1 MIRTI
6 QAFFST
12 RIIIEPSQP
21 PSERTLQLA
30 TAALLIEVSRADH
43 DVGQEEKL
51 AIVEAVQRSFGLSA
65 EETEEIVQLAEE
77 EVNESI
83 SLYEFTRL
91 VDENFSLEQKKHIVG
106 LLWTI
111 AFSDD
116 RLEEREEYLI
126 RKIAKLLHV
135 RARRFHRREDPRQS
149 AALIVSWGSRTRR

>member
-6 QAFFST
+6 HSFFSA
-12 RIIIEPSQP
+12 RIIVEPAAP

-43 DVGQEEKL
+43 EVGDEEKL
-51 AIVEAVQRSFGLSA
+51 AIVEAVQNGFGLTP
-65 EETEEIVQLAEE
+65 EETAEIVRLAEE
-77 EVNESI
+77 EVKGSI

-91 VDENFSLEQKKHIVG
+91 VDENFTPEQKKHIVG

-116 RLEEREEYLI
+116 RLDEGEEYLI
-126 RKIAKLLHV
+126 RKVAKLLHV
-135 RARRFHRREDPRQS
+135 EHADFIDEKIRAK
-149 AALIVSWGSRTRR
+149 ATR